1 METGVVFDIKGF
13 ALNDGPGI
21 RTTVFMKGC
30 PLRCLWC
37 HNPEGLSPEP
47 ELFHKTARCKRCG
60 KCGIPCSHPA
70 CQRWGRCLRVCPEGC
85 LTVAGDEWTS
95 EALAERL
102 ARDRDV
108 FGEDGGVTFSGG
120 EPLLQWRFVCETADL
135 LRDRGVRCAVET
147 SSFAPEAAY
156 REVLRRMDYVM
167 ADCKL
172 MDGEAHRSFCGVSN
186 DGILRNLRIL
196 MSGGT
201 PYLIRIPLI
210 PGITDTDENLRAI
223 SAFIGDSPAEL
234 LPYNVMAGA
243 KYASV
248 GRAFGFHEAA
258 RQSSDELDRMRS
270 LFQNARVRR

>member
-1 METGVVFDIKGF
+1 METGTVFDIKGF

-21 RTTVFMKGC
+21 RTTVFLKGC

-47 ELFHKTARCKRCG
+47 ELVYKAARCRHCG
-60 KCGIPCSHPA
+60 KCHKTCSHPD
-70 CQRWGRCLRVCPEGC
+70 CQPWGRCLRVCPEGC
-85 LTVAGDEWTS
+85 LTVAGETWTS
-95 EALAERL
+95 EVLADRL

-120 EPLLQWRFVCETADL
+120 EPLLQPTFVCETADL
-135 LRDRGVRCAVET
+135 LRDRGVRSAVET
-147 SSFAPEAAY
+147 SSFAPEAVY
-156 REVLRRMDYVM
+156 RDLLRKTDYVM

-172 MDGEAHRSFCGVSN
+172 MDGGAHRKFCGVPN
-186 DGILRNLRIL
+186 DGILRYLRIL
-196 MSGGT
+196 MDSGV

-210 PGITDTDENLRAI
+210 PGITDTEENLRAI

-234 LPYNVMAGA
+234 LPYNAMAGA

-248 GRAFGFHEAA
+248 GRAFGFPGLR
-258 RQSSDELDRMRS
+258 RQSAEELERMKS
-270 LFQNARVRR
+270 LFRNARVRK